1 MPAGSL
7 RTLLEAYRKRQE
19 LCPFALALQWF
30 WDVVEGLQALHA
42 AGLVHRDLKP
52 SNVLL
57 DGSARA
63 VVADLGIARRRDS
76 QTAALTATGSTL
88 GTFQY
93 MAPEQFENPEGI
105 DHRADQY
112 SLGVMFYELLTGEL
126 PQARWLPPSHV
137 NPTVPP
143 AFDKILER
151 LLESPAGKAFP
162 SLRELQEELSRV
174 GLVPAAPSPT
184 GLSQISPI
192 SQKIPTL
199 VAGEAPRTVD
209 MTLFGVWRRIITS
222 IRQAPVHVTGL
233 GVLGGLL
240 MLLLL
245 VTAVAWLPN
254 RREGKRDAPLAVR
267 DAHHPKS
274 QVSVV
279 ATAPQGGETQQS
291 PMATTPRRRQTQE
304 SAVPSADQLSRTQEF
319 FVPQF
324 DHAPHVVAWSS
335 DGKFVLTGGL
345 EGCAILWDVQTGR
358 ELRRFRGPLP
368 HSISSVAFTADSRLG
383 LIGSEDGTA
392 RLWDLATGKE
402 IRRFEGHGNNVNS
415 VPVRPDGQ

>member
-7 RTLLEAYRKRQE
+7 KKVIEDYRKEKQ
-19 LCPFALALQWF
+19 LCPFFLAWAWF
-30 WDVVEGLQALHA
+30 CDVVEGLQALHA

-57 DGSARA
+57 DGLARA
-63 VVADLGIARRRDS
+63 VVADLGIARRLGS
-76 QTAALTATGSTL
+76 ETASLTATGSTV
-88 GTFQY
+88 GTFHY
-93 MAPEQFENPEGI
+93 MAPEQFENPQGI
-105 DHRADQY
+105 DPRADQY
-112 SLGVMFYELLTGEL
+112 SLGVMFYELLTGQM
-126 PQARWLPPSHV
+126 PRGRWQPPSQV

-151 LLESPAGKAFP
+151 LLEPRPERRFA
-162 SLRELQEELSRV
+162 SLRELQQELLRLR
-174 GLVPAAPSPT
+174 LVPAAPSPT
-184 GLSQISPI
+184 GLSQISLI

-254 RREGKRDAPLAVR
+254 RREGKQDAPLAVR

-319 FVPQF
+319 FVP
-324 DHAPHVVAWSS
+324 HLTTHLTSWLGALMESS
-335 DGKFVLTGGL
+335 FLQGDWKGARSYGMCKQAGSFADSGGL
-345 EGCAILWDVQTGR
+345 YHIA
-358 ELRRFRGPLP
+358 
-368 HSISSVAFTADSRLG
+368 
-383 LIGSEDGTA
+383 
-392 RLWDLATGKE
+392 
-402 IRRFEGHGNNVNS
+402 
-415 VPVRPDGQ
+415 